1 MIVKV
6 CGMRDA
12 DNIRD
17 VEALGVDWMGF
28 IFYPKSS
35 RDVSGSRPSYLPSG
49 CKRVGVMVNP
59 SLDEIRERQADY
71 RFDLIQLHGDESP
84 EFCAEAKSLL
94 PEVKFIKMVQVTDKE
109 TLNAAVRQYE
119 EMVDYFLFETKTSGY
134 GGSGRQFDWALLQS
148 YEGRLPF
155 LITGGIGPDD
165 AEKVKAFSHPKFAG
179 IDINS
184 RFETAP
190 ALKDVNLIRRF
201 VSCVKP

>member
-17 VEALGVDWMGF
+17 VEALDIDWMGF

-35 RDVSGSRPSYLPSG
+35 RDVSGSRPPYLPSG

-84 EFCAEAKSLL
+84 EFCTEVKSLL

-119 EMVDYFLFETKTSGY
+119 EVVDYFLFETKTSGY
-134 GGSGRQFDWALLQS
+134 GGSGRQFDWTLLQS

>member
-17 VEALGVDWMGF
+17 VEALGIDWIGF

-35 RDVSGSRPSYLPSG
+35 RDISGRKPSYLPIQ

-59 SLDEIRERQADY
+59 SLDEIRERQMDY

-84 EFCAEAKSLL
+84 EFCAEAKRLL
-94 PEVKFIKMVQVTDKE
+94 PGVKFIKMVQVADEE
-109 TLNAAVRQYE
+109 TLNAAVHQYE
-119 EMVDYFLFETKTSGY
+119 DVVDCFLFETKTSGY
-134 GGSGRQFDWALLQS
+134 GGSGRQFDWSLLQS
-148 YEGRLPF
+148 YEGKLPF

-165 AEKVKAFSHPKFAG
+165 AEKVRAFTHPKFAG

-190 ALKDVNLIRRF
+190 ALKDVNLVRRF

>member
-1 MIVKV
+1 
-6 CGMRDA
+6 MRDA

-17 VEALGVDWMGF
+17 VEALDIDWMGF

-35 RDVSGSRPSYLPSG
+35 RDVSGSRPPYLPSG

-84 EFCAEAKSLL
+84 EFCTEVKSLL

-119 EMVDYFLFETKTSGY
+119 EVVDYFLFETKTSGY
-134 GGSGRQFDWALLQS
+134 GGSGRQFDWTLLQS